1 MTLRRIVA
9 VSKDPEVQ
17 QLAQEYGQKVFGAD
31 DLADALDIVQDV
43 NPDLILFDHRFGTD
57 HIREF
62 IRRTSGGFFR
72 RNSPTEYT
80 VQRIAD
86 RKKLNAERYTLNA
99 KNTSA
104 AAKNDTLGG
113 DRFAAGAAPDPA
125 ALGSIQNPPLAGA
138 DKYSTNARTCASRTE
153 NAGTGVPIVVV
164 ECDDTLGGDRFAAS
178 AATLQGDRFAASAA
192 TDPAT
197 LGSIQ
202 NPPLAGTTE
211 LEFMQAGAYDYLK
224 GKQDHAGFKRII
236 SRIKNK
242 SVSREPSAVARLA
255 KPSRDRCLVTR
266 ATSDARRASESSRFF
281 AEDLAFSVSMV
292 GCSKATLD
300 TLKMIKLVAAS
311 QCNPILIVGETG
323 TGKEL
328 AAKAIHTIR
337 HQNKPFVPVNC
348 AALTA
353 NLLESELFGHVKGS
367 FTGAD
372 REKTGLMELAESG
385 TILLDEISEMPMNL
399 QAKLLRVLQ
408 EKCFRKVGG
417 VKNITCDATIISS
430 SNRNLKSEV
439 QANRFRRDLYYRL
452 NICPITLAPL
462 SSQERRQDIRLLA
475 EYFLKTS
482 TICPDKY
489 GKITS
494 LTELAVEALER
505 HDWPGNVR
513 ELCNVIERAIL
524 LETTDKIGLNA
535 IYIEPTE
542 WSEVSNSPTPGL
554 IKDFSLAKAERELI
568 ARALQKTGWQ
578 KTRAAALLGITR
590 ATLYAKVKQ
599 YNIEKDSRI
608 ADGPAKQEQNE
619 ISPPSLYQPVTAP

>member
-17 QLAQEYGQKVFGAD
+17 QLAQKYGREVFGAD
-31 DLADALDIVQDV
+31 DLADALDIVQTV
-43 NPDLILFDHRFGTD
+43 KPDLILFDHRFGTG

-62 IRRTSGGFFR
+62 L
-72 RNSPTEYT
+72 
-80 VQRIAD
+80 D
-86 RKKLNAERYTLNA
+86 R
-99 KNTSA
+99 
-104 AAKNDTLGG
+104 
-113 DRFAAGAAPDPA
+113 
-125 ALGSIQNPPLAGA
+125 A
-138 DKYSTNARTCASRTE
+138 DKYSTN
-153 NAGTGVPIVVV
+153 VPIVVV
-164 ECDDTLGGDRFAAS
+164 GDDD
-178 AATLQGDRFAASAA
+178 DNI
-192 TDPAT
+192 DPAT

-202 NPPLAGTTE
+202 NPPLAGST
-211 LEFMQAGAYDYLK
+211 EFMQAGAYDYLK
-224 GKQDHAGFKRII
+224 GRQDYAGFEQII
-236 SRIKNK
+236 SRIKNE
-242 SVSREPSAVARLA
+242 SVSRDP
-255 KPSRDRCLVTR
+255 CLVTR
-266 ATSDARRASESSRFF
+266 ATSDERQATESSRFF
-281 AEDLAFSVSMV
+281 AEDLACSVSMV

-311 QCNPILIVGETG
+311 RCNPILILGETG

-328 AAKAIHTIR
+328 AAKAIHILR
-337 HQNKPFVPVNC
+337 HPNGQFVAVNC

-372 REKTGLMELAESG
+372 REKTGLLELAESG
-385 TILLDEISEMPMNL
+385 TLLLDEISEMPLDL

-417 VKNITCDATIISS
+417 IKSIACNATIMAS

-462 SSQERRQDIRLLA
+462 RSQGRKQDIRLLT

-482 TICPDKY
+482 TICPDKC

-494 LTELAVEALER
+494 LTELAIEVLEK

-542 WSEVSNSPTPGL
+542 WNEVSNSTTPGL
-554 IKDFSLAKAERELI
+554 IKDFSLAKAECELI

-599 YNIEKDSRI
+599 YNIEKDPYI

-619 ISPPSLYQPVTAP
+619 VSSSLSQPVVAS